1 MRGWGGEE
9 AHPSTFLGLCFPLVA
24 NPRTATWY
32 PQPSSLALQSLS
44 LVPLFATLWTAAL
57 QASLTLA
64 ISQRLLKLMSIGA
77 VMPSNH
83 LVLCHPLLLLPS
95 ILPSPSRPQC
105 PNTHH
110 NQRSRM
116 SGQWWPRT
124 QREAPCWAWG
134 EWDSKAGWPRRQ
146 NPGRGR

>member
-9 AHPSTFLGLCFPLVA
+9 ARPSTFLGLCFPLVA

-32 PQPSSLALQSLS
+32 PQPSPLAVQSLS
-44 LVPLFATLWTAAL
+44 LVPLFETLWTAAL
-57 QASLTLA
+57 QVSLSLA
-64 ISQRLLKLMSIGA
+64 IPQRLLKLMFIGA

-83 LVLCHPLLLLPS
+83 LVLCHPLLILPS
-95 ILPSPSRPQC
+95 ILPSPSKPQC

-116 SGQWWPRT
+116 SSQWWPRT

-146 NPGRGR
+146 NPGH